1 MCTEAPSRLG
11 VAALAEDFLKRLKN
25 LCCLPGCVIVWFS
38 VTSYSEKK
46 KSFLEFITRQES
58 QFCFP
63 NLPDLKPKSLSEAIL
78 IQEPCPYPSWAPLH
92 PFVVCYL
99 GFQFSFHFW
108 PRNFPEFLCSAIHL
122 NERLQLSSLF

>member
-46 KSFLEFITRQES
+46 KKKLYGV
-58 QFCFP
+58 
-63 NLPDLKPKSLSEAIL
+63 N
-78 IQEPCPYPSWAPLH
+78 
-92 PFVVCYL
+92 
-99 GFQFSFHFW
+99 
-108 PRNFPEFLCSAIHL
+108 N
-122 NERLQLSSLF
+122 